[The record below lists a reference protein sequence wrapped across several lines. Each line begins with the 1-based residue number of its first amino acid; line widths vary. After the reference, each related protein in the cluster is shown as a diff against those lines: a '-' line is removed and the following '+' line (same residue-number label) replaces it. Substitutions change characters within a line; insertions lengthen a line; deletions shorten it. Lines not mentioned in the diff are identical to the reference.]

1 MGKPVIIYGKSGSG
15 KSRSLKNF
23 AEDEILFINVEE
35 KDLPFR
41 KKFKYTL
48 KSDNY
53 ATIQEQ
59 LTKMPLK
66 TAVIDDA
73 GYLLT
78 NMFMSKHSAGL
89 KGNAVFDLY
98 NDIGD
103 KFWYLIKFIKKKLP
117 DDVIVYIVMHDESN
131 DSGEVKLKTIGKLLE
146 EKVNIQ
152 GMVTI
157 VLRCMSDNGR
167 HFFRTHT
174 DGLDITKSP
183 EDMFDN
189 DEIDNDLKAVDMV
202 IREYYELNESE
213 EN

>member
-1 MGKPVIIYGKSGSG
+1 MV
-15 KSRSLKNF
+15 L
-23 AEDEILFINVEE
+23 D
-35 KDLPFR
+35 
-41 KKFKYTL
+41 
-48 KSDNY
+48 
-53 ATIQEQ
+53 
-59 LTKMPLK
+59 
-66 TAVIDDA
+66 
-73 GYLLT
+73 
-78 NMFMSKHSAGL
+78 
-89 KGNAVFDLY
+89 
-98 NDIGD
+98 
-103 KFWYLIKFIKKKLP
+103 IKKKLP
-117 DDVIVYIVMHDESN
+117 DDVIVYIIMHDESN

-183 EDMFDN
+183 EEMFDN
-189 DEIDNDLKAVDMV
+189 DEIDNDLKAVDMT